1 MDPDILTR
9 RLTLLKRRPHLL
21 TKSDD
26 FLSLC
31 IEDATAL
38 FLEYTNRTT
47 DPGEE
52 VDGLICELASFKAE
66 NCGTEY
72 LKRAKDGEIAREYI
86 EGGIPPMLYSRM
98 NGWRKIAGL

>member
-1 MDPDILTR
+1 MDSDILTR

-26 FLSLC
+26 FLELC

-66 NCGTEY
+66 NSGTEY
-72 LKRAKDGEIAREYI
+72 LKKAKDGEIEREYI
-86 EGGIPPMLYSRM
+86 EGGIPPMLRNRM